1 MKRQATDYLILD
13 QATGTYRE
21 DPEQMVRDDVEKH
34 YWLNVG
40 RTILKDWRLYVMLV
54 PMLLVFLFWRY
65 MPMYELLGSF
75 KVDDVVKPVADQ
87 YFKGFSNFKGLLM
100 GTGTYAGLSTDFW
113 RAMRNTFLL
122 SFYGLLFG
130 FPMPIILALFF
141 NEIRSNAARSALQVM
156 TYLPKFMSTVVM
168 TSLVVMLIF
177 SAFAAYPLSRMKFR
191 FRNLIYAGIVA
202 MMSIPMHVTLIPIFK
217 MTTSMGLYDKL
228 ISLLGPYV
236 AFALPMSVFILT
248 GFMMTIPK
256 EIEESAEIDGCN
268 KYNNFFQIILPLA
281 KSGLSTLAIYNGVS
295 MWNEFA
301 FANTLLQS
309 PAQKTLPLAL
319 GQFKGEH
326 SLDMPM
332 ILAVLVLSALPMII
346 LFIIFQD
353 KLVKGMMA
361 GAVKG

>member
-1 MKRQATDYLILD
+1 MDK
-13 QATGTYRE
+13 
-21 DPEQMVRDDVEKH
+21 EKLKSRIS
-34 YWLNVG
+34 W
-40 RTILKDWRLYVMLV
+40 TI
-54 PMLLVFLFWRY
+54 VF
-65 MPMYELLGSF
+65 
-75 KVDDVVKPVADQ
+75 
-87 YFKGFSNFKGLLM
+87 
-100 GTGTYAGLSTDFW
+100 
-113 RAMRNTFLL
+113 
-122 SFYGLLFG
+122 
-130 FPMPIILALFF
+130 ILALFWVF
-141 NEIRSNAARSALQVM
+141 VTLVPFLFMIINSFRKQFDMLSQGVFHFPNPWYFDNYPHIVQNGFFGYFGRSVFIVAI
-156 TYLPKFMSTVVM
+156 
-168 TSLVVMLIF
+168 SLVVMLIF

-268 KYNNFFQIILPLA
+268 KYNNFFQIILTLA

>member
-1 MKRQATDYLILD
+1 MDK
-13 QATGTYRE
+13 
-21 DPEQMVRDDVEKH
+21 EKLKSRIS
-34 YWLNVG
+34 W
-40 RTILKDWRLYVMLV
+40 TI
-54 PMLLVFLFWRY
+54 VF
-65 MPMYELLGSF
+65 
-75 KVDDVVKPVADQ
+75 
-87 YFKGFSNFKGLLM
+87 
-100 GTGTYAGLSTDFW
+100 
-113 RAMRNTFLL
+113 
-122 SFYGLLFG
+122 
-130 FPMPIILALFF
+130 ILALFWVF
-141 NEIRSNAARSALQVM
+141 VTLVPFLFMIINSFRKQFDMLSQGVFHFPNPWYFDNYPHIVQNGFFGYFGRSVFIVAI
-156 TYLPKFMSTVVM
+156 
-168 TSLVVMLIF
+168 SLVVMLIF

-295 MWNEFA
+295 MWNDFA